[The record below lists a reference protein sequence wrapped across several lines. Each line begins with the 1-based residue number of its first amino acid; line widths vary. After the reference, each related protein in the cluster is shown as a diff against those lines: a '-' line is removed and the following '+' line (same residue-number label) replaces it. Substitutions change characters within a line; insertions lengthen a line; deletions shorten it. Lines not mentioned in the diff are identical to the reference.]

1 MRLLILLSVIAALL
15 GGCEAVTP
23 ALKCATIASRN
34 CN

>member
-1 MRLLILLSVIAALL
+1 MFILLSVMAALL
-15 GGCEAVTP
+15 GGCEVVTP